1 MTTIARRLAPRLLAR
16 SLRRPAL
23 ETGRPDDSVA
33 GLRILITG
41 ASSGIGRESARTL
54 AALGAEVWLVARRAA
69 ELEAL
74 ADEIAAGGGTAR
86 THPADLCDESA
97 VAALADRLRAAR
109 AVPDVLVNNA
119 GHSIRRGI
127 AGTVDRF
134 HDYERTIALNYLAPV
149 RLTLAL
155 APAMIERG
163 GGHVVNVGTWGVTA
177 GVMPYFAAYHAS
189 KAALGAFTADL
200 DAELRGSG
208 LTATAVHFPLV
219 RTPMI
224 APTAAY
230 RALPALSEREAAE
243 WVHHAVVARP
253 ARVQPLYARAL
264 QLLATVAPRAAVRPL
279 LRAGI

>member
-1 MTTIARRLAPRLLAR
+1 MAGPLD
-16 SLRRPAL
+16 
-23 ETGRPDDSVA
+23 GRVA
-33 GLRILITG
+33 AITG

-54 AALGAEVWLVARRAA
+54 AALGAEVWLVARREAELAAVAA
-69 ELEAL
+69 E
-74 ADEIAAGGGTAR
+74 ITAGGGTAHA
-86 THPADLCDESA
+86 HPADLCDEAA
-97 VAALADRLRAAR
+97 VAALAARLRRAR

-119 GHSIRRGI
+119 GHSIRREI
-127 AGTVDRF
+127 AETVDRF

-163 GGHVVNVGTWGVTA
+163 GGHVVNVGTWGVPA
-177 GVMPYFAAYHAS
+177 GAMPRFAAYHAS

-208 LTATAVHFPLV
+208 ITSTAVHFPLV

-224 APTAAY
+224 APTASY
-230 RALPALSEREAAE
+230 RALPALSVPEAAE
-243 WVHHAVVARP
+243 WIHHAVVVRP
-253 ARVQPLYARAL
+253 AVVQPLYARVL
-264 QLLATVAPRAAVRPL
+264 RLLGTAAPRAVPRAV